1 MTERAPRKSVLLML
15 ILAYSLVVL
24 CWGLARYPLTA
35 DEARNIYVGRETVT
49 EEISGQPG
57 PVNKV
62 REVHPDAY
70 SIAPLIIAGADRLAG
85 LYGSRLVSVILGLTL
100 VILVFLT
107 GNTRLYGK
115 RGVLAAT
122 TFVFLGIP
130 LQLPAFAS
138 TTPYAA
144 LFFGVSVLLVE
155 ISAEAQ
161 STGRRSL
168 MLLAGALSLSAAVM
182 TNYVSILFAAP
193 FVLYTF
199 LRHRFLSAGVFFTL
213 PFVASLFF
221 YQHAALLPVSG
232 SPEKDLFLPLSHSSA
247 DMLSSLNVTYIF
259 NWLAMPYL
267 LAIFGMFHREGGTKA
282 FFMIL
287 LSSPAFLVSAIAPD
301 LHAAHLAVLLATTLL
316 APAASLG
323 VDHMGNLF
331 SSHNPMAQV
340 KSLFTVAVLI
350 VLWVF
355 GLQQIKELNRFS
367 PDLSSAVNFLRTHA
381 IGGKTVVIESD
392 YGSPEYV
399 YRYFLESGDR
409 PARVLSVVRATEQER
424 KRCIADTRPDYV
436 VLDDYHSD
444 RSFNIASLDYLSQ
457 GFTVAKTYQMSLS
470 SGIKTLK
477 IFQKGAL

>member
-1 MTERAPRKSVLLML
+1 ML
-15 ILAYSLVVL
+15 ILAYSFVVL

-35 DEARNIYVGRETVT
+35 DEAKSIFIGRETVT
-49 EEISGQPG
+49 EDIRGQPE
-57 PVNKV
+57 PVNRMRK
-62 REVHPDAY
+62 VHPESY
-70 SIAPLIIAGADRLAG
+70 SIAPLIIASADKLAG
-85 LYGSRLVSVILGLTL
+85 LHGSRFVSVILGLTL
-100 VILVFLT
+100 VILVFLI
-107 GNTRLYGK
+107 GNTSLYGR
-115 RGVLAAT
+115 RGVLTAT

-144 LFFGVSVLLVE
+144 LFFGVSFLLVE
-155 ISAEAQ
+155 ISAETRSA
-161 STGRRSL
+161 GRRSL

-182 TNYVSILFAAP
+182 TNHVSILFIAP
-193 FVLYTF
+193 LVLYTF
-199 LRHRFLSAGVFFTL
+199 LRHRFLSAGVFFAL
-213 PFVASLFF
+213 PLVASLFF
-221 YQHAALLPVSG
+221 YHHAAILPVSG
-232 SPEKDLFLPLSHSSA
+232 SPENNLFLPLSHSSA
-247 DMLSSLNVTYIF
+247 DMLPSLHVTYIF

-267 LAIFGMFHREGGTKA
+267 LAIFGMFHREGGKKA

-287 LSSPAFLVSAIAPD
+287 LSSPAFLVGIVASD
-301 LHAAHLAVLLATTLL
+301 LHTAHLGVLLATILL

-331 SSHNPMAQV
+331 SSHNPMVQV
-340 KSLFTVAVLI
+340 KSIFTVAVLI

-367 PDLSSAVNFLRTHA
+367 PDLSSAVSFLRTHNVA
-381 IGGKTVVIESD
+381 GKTVLIESD

-409 PARVLSVVRATEQER
+409 PAQVLSVVRPTEHER
-424 KRCIADTRPDYV
+424 KRCIIDARPDYV

-444 RSFNIASLDYLSQ
+444 RSFTLASLDYLSQ

-470 SGIKTLK
+470 SGIKTVK
-477 IFQKGAL
+477 IFHKGVL